1 MRFRKDNEFKLTSEI
16 VEVEIPNKK
25 ELLQNL
31 WNTLIDHSFTTTG
44 PNDGHPIS
52 VIRSDDIFSIINDQ
66 LKDDNE
72 KIEY

>member
-1 MRFRKDNEFKLTSEI
+1 MRFRKDNDFKLTAEI

-31 WNTLIDHSFTTTG
+31 WNIMIGHTFTTTG
-44 PNDGHPIS
+44 PNDGNPIS
-52 VIRSDDIFSIINDQ
+52 VIRSDDVFSIINDQ
-66 LKDDNE
+66 LREDNE